1 MTQQPLTLNTFMWQG
16 PNPLKAFL
24 IAEIV
29 CIGWRLYAR
38 GGCEFLSAA
47 FLRIERN
54 HHPSF
59 VWEVSAAWRKIGFP
73 NDPRGVWQATKLL

>member
-1 MTQQPLTLNTFMWQG
+1 MARTD
-16 PNPLKAFL
+16 PLKAFL

-54 HHPSF
+54 HHPRF

-73 NDPRGVWQATKLL
+73 NDPREVWQATKLL